1 MTNLKTAL
9 HDLHIELG
17 ARMVAFAGYDMPVHY
32 SSGIIK
38 EHLHCRTLAGFFDIS
53 HMGQCVISGDD
64 IATELEKLT
73 PSNVSK
79 LAINQQLY
87 TVLTNENGGV
97 IDDIII
103 TRLASK
109 FMLIVNAACK
119 DKDYQHLN
127 AFLPES
133 CQLQPLTD
141 YALFALQGP
150 AAIDVMQ
157 HLSKPACQLSF
168 MQALETQI
176 NGIDCIVS
184 RCGYTGEDGFEI
196 SVANTDAQTL
206 ARLLLSF
213 DSVMPIGLGARD
225 TLRLEAGL
233 SLYGHELNET
243 LTLLDSG
250 LAWLIHHR
258 TNYPGAEKIHDQ
270 LEHGADKQKI
280 GLVIDGK
287 IPVRENTPI
296 IDINNNVVGVITSGS
311 FSPSLQRPIALAS
324 IDSNNSNDSFYA
336 QVRNRTITLHKA
348 ALPFIKHRYHRR

>member
-1 MTNLKTAL
+1 MNNLKTAL
-9 HDLHIELG
+9 YDLHIELG
-17 ARMVAFAGYDMPVHY
+17 ARMVPFAGYDMPVHY

-64 IATELEKLT
+64 VATELEKLT
-73 PSNVSK
+73 PANVSK
-79 LAINQQLY
+79 LDINKQLY
-87 TVLTNENGGV
+87 TVLTNANGGV

-127 AFLPES
+127 AFLPAS

-150 AAIDVMQ
+150 VAIDVMR
-157 HLSKPACQLSF
+157 HLSEPASKLTF
-168 MQALETQI
+168 MQAVQTQI
-176 NGIDCIVS
+176 TGIDCIVS

-196 SVANTDAQTL
+196 SVANADAPSL
-206 ARLLLSF
+206 AQLLLSF
-213 DSVMPIGLGARD
+213 DAVMPIGLGARD

-243 LTLLDSG
+243 LTPLDSG
-250 LAWLIHHR
+250 LAWLIHNR
-258 TNYPGAEKIHDQ
+258 TNYLGAEKIHNQ
-270 LEHGADKQKI
+270 LEQGTNKQKI
-280 GLVIDGK
+280 GVLIDGK
-287 IPVRENTPI
+287 IPVRENTTI
-296 IDINNNVVGVITSGS
+296 VDINNNPVGIITSGS
-311 FSPSLQRPIALAS
+311 FSPSLQRPIALAL
-324 IDSNNSNDSFYA
+324 INNNNTDDRFYA
-336 QVRNRTITLHKA
+336 QVRNRTITLHKT
-348 ALPFIKHRYHRR
+348 ALPFIKHRYHRI